1 VLVCPSFFCS
11 WSTLTHNLPTY
22 LPTLLLPLLLL
33 DLPTPVAV
41 KLDMDVDCVH
51 VTEVIRPPIR
61 DSEPPFTAPTDWLD
75 VTAAMIMERYHQC
88 ESKSGGERLAPM
100 ALIRCSRGGKTRAM
114 YEISRHLKDK
124 KIPVIFVSLNDF
136 SDVTK
141 DEGKDG
147 LGAVCKRIAFAALK
161 GMNYDAPQFE
171 EFENTSVS
179 SEQINVW
186 LGQTGCVLLID
197 ELNNLPMSTEL
208 AEFLKNVFLKPAN
221 RYLVFSSH
229 VTSTSVELSK
239 YIETYNSRQ
248 IVSRPLPLIPSLATA
263 VTNFNWPTLNPREAL
278 YYGLVPALIHEARLQ
293 NIRSF
298 GHLPSA
304 KRMTAIKTCIQQNL
318 VTDRNIRFL
327 LKSFI
332 TGDQLDVM
340 EPLLQLMDAAEN
352 KEEITAE
359 SSIVL
364 WIPYHMAPVLK
375 EFSKTA
381 GFELLG
387 EINRQFNSF
396 MDAKTGSGDG
406 WEALFVSTLL
416 IRCLSG
422 EFDEKVFQC
431 PRGWDMK
438 NSTVSYNSL
447 FDTNKVNFDT
457 TLLSEFVNSI
467 TPPPNFPHIAVYYPT
482 HSQFELYDIIVVL
495 YETKDKSCR
504 YGYQLNEGRNLPQKA
519 GVELF
524 SKSYVIRGEAA
535 QAQSTT
541 RKWITSS
548 ADDIRSFFGESGK
561 NWTPSR
567 WKELSAPQSAPSPS
581 TVTPTDSNMSGC

>member
-1 VLVCPSFFCS
+1 VFVCPSFFCS

-263 VTNFNWPTLNPREAL
+263 VTNFNWPTLNPRMAL
-278 YYGLVPALIHEARLQ
+278 YFGLVPALIHEAQLEQR
-293 NIRSF
+293 RSAA
-298 GHLPSA
+298 SA

-318 VTDRNIRFL
+318 VTDSNVRFL
-327 LKSFI
+327 LRSFI

-340 EPLLQLMDAAEN
+340 EPLLQLMDAAES
-352 KEEITAE
+352 KEKITAE
-359 SSIVL
+359 SSIVW

-406 WEALFVSTLL
+406 WESLFVCVLL

-422 EFDEKVFQC
+422 SFDEKVF
-431 PRGWDMK
+431 PLLAGWDMREC
-438 NSTVSYNSL
+438 TVSYNTL
-447 FDTNKVNFDT
+447 FGYDVNFDT
-457 TLLSEFVNSI
+457 PVLEDFVGAI
-467 TPPPNFPHIAVYYPT
+467 KCPTTFPHIAVYYPT

-495 YETKDKSCR
+495 YETKNKSCR
-504 YGYQLNEGRNLPQKA
+504 YGYQLKEGTALPKKA

-524 SKSYVIRGEAA
+524 SKSYVIRGDAA
-535 QAQSTT
+535 QTCAVKNNWIKPSTGE
-541 RKWITSS
+541 IS
-548 ADDIRSFFGESGK
+548 AFFGESGK

-581 TVTPTDSNMSGC
+581 TVTPTDSNISGC